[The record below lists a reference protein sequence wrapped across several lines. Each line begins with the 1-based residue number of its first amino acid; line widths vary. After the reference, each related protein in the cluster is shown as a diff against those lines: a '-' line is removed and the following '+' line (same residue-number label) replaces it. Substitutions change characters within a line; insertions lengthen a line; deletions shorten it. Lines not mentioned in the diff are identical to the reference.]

1 MPATLSTPTRRAQP
15 AALNMIQGGALGIL
29 GAAASLGGA
38 ALSLQGIL
46 ILAAVALLVTVG
58 WDMAWSA
65 LIVIARAEI
74 PERWDER
81 ARMFLVVGAAAALFG
96 AGLLGADTLLV
107 TFLFLAA
114 GLLSQRST
122 EPLRLG
128 AGWLAGYVTAGGPH
142 IVSAFAVGAGLAAGW
157 ALSARMGSEDRRKN
171 VRWALF
177 AGLGA
182 AALLLAIGSR

>member
-1 MPATLSTPTRRAQP
+1 
-15 AALNMIQGGALGIL
+15 MIQGGALGIL
-29 GAAASLGGA
+29 GAASGLGGS

-65 LIVIARAEI
+65 LVVIARAEI

-81 ARMFLVVGAAAALFG
+81 ARAFLALGAAAALVG

-114 GLLSQRST
+114 GLLIRRGMDA
-122 EPLRLG
+122 LRLG

-142 IVSAFAVGAGLAAGW
+142 IVGAFAVGAGFAAGW
-157 ALSARMGSEDRRKN
+157 ALSARVDSEDRRRN

-177 AGLGA
+177 AGLVGA
-182 AALLLAIGSR
+182 AALLLTMA